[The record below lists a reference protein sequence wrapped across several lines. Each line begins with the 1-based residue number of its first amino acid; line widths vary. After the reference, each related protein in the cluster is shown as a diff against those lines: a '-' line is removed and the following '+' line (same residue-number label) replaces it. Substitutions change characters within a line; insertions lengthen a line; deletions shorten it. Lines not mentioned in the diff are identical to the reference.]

1 MDALN
6 TCNCELCVLRTLVF
20 NNVTNVEMQS
30 MCASKMESHYKKG
43 QVVVNEGDEIKDFFY
58 LKEGL
63 VKIYKRIH
71 NDKDQILSIAKS
83 FDFVGMLTVF
93 SDTHYHYSIAA
104 LEDSTVCY
112 VKLEF
117 IKDLVRKNGQFALDL
132 LDKMS
137 RTSDDIIKVKLDI
150 SKKNLRGRIAYIL
163 IFFSEKIYSDP
174 VFDLPISRKEIAEL
188 IDMTTENVI
197 RILSEF
203 RKDKMIRINGKTI
216 EIINPE
222 MLRKICEVG

>member
-1 MDALN
+1 MDILN
-6 TCNCELCVLRTLVF
+6 TCNCEQCVLRSLVF
-20 NNVTNVEMQS
+20 NNISTDEMGN
-30 MCASKMESHYKKG
+30 MCSSKLEARYRKG
-43 QVVVNEGDEIKDFFY
+43 EVIVNEGDEIKDFFY
-58 LKEGL
+58 LKDGL

-93 SDTHYHYSIAA
+93 SDTNYHYSIAA
-104 LEDSTVCY
+104 IEDSTVCY
-112 VKLEF
+112 VKLDF
-117 IKDLVRKNGQFALDL
+117 IKNLVKKNGQFALDL

-163 IFFSEKIYSDP
+163 LFFSEKIYSGL

-188 IDMTTENVI
+188 IEMTTENVI

-203 RKDKMIRINGKTI
+203 RKDKIIKINGKTI

-222 MLRKICEVG
+222 ILRKICEVG

>member
-1 MDALN
+1 MDAVN
-6 TCNCELCVLRTLVF
+6 ACNCELCVFRTLIF
-20 NNVTNVEMQS
+20 NNVSASEMGS
-30 MCASKMESHYKKG
+30 MCENKQEAAYKKG
-43 QVVVNEGDEIKDFFY
+43 QVIVNEGDEIKDFFY

-71 NDKDQILSIAKS
+71 NDRDQILSIAKS

-112 VKLEF
+112 VKLDF
-117 IKDLVRKNGQFALDL
+117 IRNLIRKNGQFALDL

-163 IFFSEKIYSDP
+163 LFFSGKIYGNNI
-174 VFDLPISRKEIAEL
+174 FDLPISRKEIAEL

-203 RKDKMIRINGKTI
+203 RKDKMISINGKTI
-216 EIINPE
+216 EILNPE
-222 MLRKICEVG
+222 ILRKICEVG

>member
-1 MDALN
+1 MDVLN
-6 TCNCELCVLRTLVF
+6 VCNCEQCVLRTLVF
-20 NNVTNVEMQS
+20 NNVTNDEMQN
-30 MCASKMESHYKKG
+30 MCASKMETHYKKG
-43 QVVVNEGDEIKDFFY
+43 QIVVSEGDEIKDFFY
-58 LKEGL
+58 LKDGL

-93 SDTHYHYSIAA
+93 SDTNYHYSIAA
-104 LEDSTVCY
+104 IEDSTVCY
-112 VKLEF
+112 VKLDF
-117 IKDLVRKNGQFALDL
+117 IKNLVKKNGQFALDL

-163 IFFSEKIYSDP
+163 LFFSEKIYSGL

-203 RKDKMIRINGKTI
+203 RKDKIIKINGKTI

>member
-1 MDALN
+1 MEIVNA
-6 TCNCELCVLRTLVF
+6 CNCELCVFRKLIF
-20 NNVTNVEMQS
+20 NNVSASEMGS
-30 MCASKMESHYKKG
+30 MCENKHEAIYKKG
-43 QVVVNEGDEIKDFFY
+43 QVIVNEGDEINDFFY
-58 LKEGL
+58 LREGL
-63 VKIYKRIH
+63 VKIYKRVH

-112 VKLEF
+112 VKLDF
-117 IKDLVRKNGQFALDL
+117 IKNLIKKNGQFALDL

-137 RTSDDIIKVKLDI
+137 KTSDDIIKVKLDI

-163 IFFSEKIYSDP
+163 LFFSGKIYETN

-216 EIINPE
+216 EITNPE
-222 MLRKICEVG
+222 MLKKICEVG